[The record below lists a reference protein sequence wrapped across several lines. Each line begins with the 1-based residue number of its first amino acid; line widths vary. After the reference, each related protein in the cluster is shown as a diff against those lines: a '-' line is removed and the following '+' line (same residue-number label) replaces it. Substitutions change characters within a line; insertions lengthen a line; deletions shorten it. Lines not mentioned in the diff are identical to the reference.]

1 MVSDYRIRKI
11 SDYLGVLNELI
22 ADMEQN
28 GFSNIAKKVKEVKE
42 RLYDELSKELG
53 YS

>member
-11 SDYLGVLNELI
+11 SDYLGTINELI

-28 GFSNIAKKVKEVKE
+28 GFPDLAKQLKEFKE
-42 RLYDELSKELG
+42 SLYEELNKELG